1 MWWTT
6 TAADIQ
12 VPETRP
18 VSPTRTVS
26 AIGDHSCTADSSGSD
41 SFLVPT
47 QPNPREAKSTSPMAS
62 YFFDPQSPHVSTI
75 TSAVPSSPMSSPS
88 LGAADQVPWNHR
100 ASAPLV
106 PPSSSRQDFEA
117 DLHGLDDSCDETALI
132 QQCGG
137 SPVRS
142 SVRRS
147 TLAVPR
153 RIKTMT
159 EALGAK
165 ENVPPGPLSSSSTSL
180 STHSIPGFG
189 SHEMD
194 HKILPCFP
202 VKCDGLMRVTPQT
215 VSELMQGHYDDRISG
230 FQIVD
235 CRFAYEHEGG
245 HIAGAVNLNTIEQ
258 IHRHFLTPGQ
268 GLHAGRILP
277 TRTQSGQPDEHG
289 DLRKFVLI
297 FHCEFSYKRSPSMA
311 LALRQADRSL
321 FNDYPRCYFP
331 DVYILQGGYADFFQY
346 RPDLCEPRA
355 YIGMDDPRYLQ
366 ARSSEL
372 SGFRRQFSRNRSF
385 AYGDAPTFG
394 RTTSASAT
402 AMAQMR
408 RAPTLVPTNFVP
420 LMPASTNAHKQ
431 DAPAGR
437 TKRSG
442 SATTASQPAAFTVTK
457 SATTA
462 TAASSLAPPMHESVA
477 RDTSYSSGDSS
488 FEAGASDSPC
498 AVAGWSRPVL
508 GEVPHSRSSLA
519 NRLLKR
525 ADTINTISTL
535 PM

>member
-1 MWWTT
+1 
-6 TAADIQ
+6 
-12 VPETRP
+12 
-18 VSPTRTVS
+18 
-26 AIGDHSCTADSSGSD
+26 
-41 SFLVPT
+41 
-47 QPNPREAKSTSPMAS
+47 
-62 YFFDPQSPHVSTI
+62 
-75 TSAVPSSPMSSPS
+75 
-88 LGAADQVPWNHR
+88 
-100 ASAPLV
+100 
-106 PPSSSRQDFEA
+106 
-117 DLHGLDDSCDETALI
+117 
-132 QQCGG
+132 
-137 SPVRS
+137 
-142 SVRRS
+142 
-147 TLAVPR
+147 
-153 RIKTMT
+153 
-159 EALGAK
+159 
-165 ENVPPGPLSSSSTSL
+165 
-180 STHSIPGFG
+180 
-189 SHEMD
+189 
-194 HKILPCFP
+194 
-202 VKCDGLMRVTPQT
+202 
-215 VSELMQGHYDDRISG
+215 
-230 FQIVD
+230 
-235 CRFAYEHEGG
+235 
-245 HIAGAVNLNTIEQ
+245 
-258 IHRHFLTPGQ
+258 
-268 GLHAGRILP
+268 
-277 TRTQSGQPDEHG
+277 
-289 DLRKFVLI
+289 
-297 FHCEFSYKRSPSMA
+297 
-311 LALRQADRSL
+311 
-321 FNDYPRCYFP
+321 
-331 DVYILQGGYADFFQY
+331 
-346 RPDLCEPRA
+346 
-355 YIGMDDPRYLQ
+355 MDDPRYLQ

-420 LMPASTNAHKQ
+420 LMPAPTNAHKQ